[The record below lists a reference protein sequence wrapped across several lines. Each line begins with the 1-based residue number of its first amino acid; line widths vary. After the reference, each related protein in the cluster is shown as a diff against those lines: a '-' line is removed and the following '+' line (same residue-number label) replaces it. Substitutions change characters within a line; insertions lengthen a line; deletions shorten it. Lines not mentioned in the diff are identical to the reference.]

1 MPVRGLRGLA
11 RWKAKETR
19 LRQNNQAKNML
30 TIRKAAVIGAGN
42 MGAQIAA
49 HLANIGIPSLLM
61 DVVPSDLLPE
71 EQKRGVSLQSPGVRN
86 RITKTLFDRAKKLS
100 PTPFFVPE
108 SAGLIRLGNVED
120 NLAEIQDADWVVE
133 AVLERMELKVDLH
146 TRIAACARPDALVTT
161 NTSGLSIA
169 GMTQHLPNGYRRR
182 FFGTHFFNPPR
193 YMRLLE
199 LIPTAET
206 DPGLVKSF
214 AEFGE
219 LALGKGIVRAKDTP
233 GFVANRTG
241 CFDIL
246 QVVRLMIEQGMT
258 IDEVD
263 AITGPAIGR
272 PKSAT
277 FRLGDIV
284 GVDLLAQMGRNLLE
298 SLKHDSLAEVF
309 RPVDFIENMV
319 KRGWWGEKK
328 GQGFYQ
334 RVKTDKGRE
343 ILTLDYNTMEYRP
356 QQKPKLA
363 SLEAAAKLGEPAE
376 SLRAL
381 CAASDRAGV
390 FAWKHLS
397 SVLCYAAD
405 RLEEIADD
413 VVTVDNAM
421 KWGYN
426 WELGPFEIWD
436 ALGVPATAGRLS
448 KEGREVPV
456 VVRDLLASGKVAF
469 YDERD
474 GKRSFFDVA
483 RRGYAAEIESPKAIH
498 LPRLHKANR
507 VVRGN
512 PGASLIDL
520 GDGVVC
526 LEFHTK
532 MNVIGSDQLGML
544 RESLEEVRQNFAGLV
559 IGNQGPH
566 FSAGANLML
575 LTTQI
580 QNEDWDEID
589 LMIRTFQKAT
599 STLRQ
604 FEKPVV
610 AACHGYTLGGG
621 CELAMG
627 CDHIV
632 IAAETYMGLPEVGV
646 GLIPGAH
653 GTKEMLIRCTEQF
666 IRNDETDYFPGVRSA
681 WETIG
686 LAKVSTSAP
695 DAAKLRYLRSGETT
709 VVLNRD
715 WVIGEA
721 KAQVL
726 QMAARGYRPRP
737 QRTDIPAIGQNGLAL
752 FKLIL
757 QQMRAGGQ
765 ISEHDQKVGEKLAY
779 ILCGGDLTS
788 LHFVSEQYVM
798 DLEREVFL
806 RLCGEPMTVE
816 RIKHTLKTGKP
827 LRN

>member
-1 MPVRGLRGLA
+1 M
-11 RWKAKETR
+11 
-19 LRQNNQAKNML
+19 Q
-30 TIRKAAVIGAGN
+30 TIRTAAIIGAGN

-49 HLANIGIPSLLM
+49 HLANVGIPSLLM
-61 DVVPSDLLPE
+61 DIVPTELLPE
-71 EQKRGVSLQSPGVRN
+71 EQQRGLTLQTPEVRN
-86 RITKTLFDRAKKLS
+86 RNTKTLFERAKKLK
-100 PTPFFVPE
+100 PTPLFIPE
-108 SAGLIRLGNVED
+108 AASLIRIGNVED
-120 NLAEIQDADWVVE
+120 HLAEIKDTDWVIE
-133 AVLERMELKVDLH
+133 AVLERMELKQAIH
-146 TRIAACARPDALVTT
+146 AKIAAHARPDALVTT

-169 GMTQHLPNGYRRR
+169 GMTKDLPLDYRRR

-199 LIPTAET
+199 LIPTPDT
-206 DPGLVKSF
+206 DTALLKSF
-214 AEFGE
+214 GEFGE
-219 LALGKGIVRAKDTP
+219 AVLGKGIVRAKDTP
-233 GFVANRTG
+233 GFVANRIG
-241 CFDIL
+241 CFDMQ
-246 QVVRLMIEQGMT
+246 QVALLMIEEGLS
-258 IDEVD
+258 IDDVD
-263 AITGPAIGR
+263 ALTGPIIGR

-284 GVDLLAQMGRNLLE
+284 GIDLMAQMGRNLRGL
-298 SLKHDSLAEVF
+298 LQHDPQIDMFREVA
-309 RPVDFIENMV
+309 FIEDMV

-343 ILTLDYNTMEYRP
+343 ILTLDYKTMEYRP
-356 QQKPKLA
+356 RQKPQFAALEIVGKLPD
-363 SLEAAAKLGEPAE
+363 LAE
-376 SLRAL
+376 RLRAL
-381 CAASDRAGV
+381 CVATDKAGA

-405 RLEEIADD
+405 RLTEIADD

-426 WELGPFEIWD
+426 WELGPFEMWD
-436 ALGVPATAGRLS
+436 ALGVQQTADRL
-448 KEGREVPV
+448 KNEGREVPAI
-456 VVRDLLASGKVAF
+456 VRDLLASGKTSF
-469 YDERD
+469 YEVR
-474 GKRSFFDVA
+474 GSQRACYVPATRSHAV
-483 RRGYAAEIESPKAIH
+483 EIESPKAIH
-498 LPRLHKANR
+498 LSRLHQANK
-507 VVRGN
+507 VVRGK
-512 PGASLIDL
+512 PGASLVDL
-520 GDGVVC
+520 GDGVAC

-532 MNVIGSDQLGML
+532 MNVIGGDQLGML
-544 RESLEEVRQNFAGLV
+544 KESLEEVRKNFAGLV

-580 QNEDWDEID
+580 QNQDWDEID
-589 LMIRTFQKAT
+589 LMIRVFQKAT

-621 CELAMG
+621 TELSLG

-653 GTKEMLIRCTEQF
+653 GSKEMLIRCTENI
-666 IRNDETDYFPGVRSA
+666 IRNDDADYFPGVRHA
-681 WETIG
+681 WETMG
-686 LAKVSTSAP
+686 LAKVSTSAAE
-695 DAAKLRYLRSGETT
+695 AAKLRYLRRGESTI
-709 VVLNRD
+709 VLNKD
-715 WVIGEA
+715 WLIGEA

-726 QMAARGYRPRP
+726 QMAGQGYRPRP
-737 QRTDIPAIGQNGLAL
+737 QRTDIPAIGESGLAL
-752 FKLIL
+752 FKVIL

-765 ISEHDQKVGEKLAY
+765 ISEHDQKIGTKLAY

-788 LHFVSEQYVM
+788 LHFVSEQYIM

-806 RLCGEPMTVE
+806 SLCGEPKTVE

>member
-1 MPVRGLRGLA
+1 MV
-11 RWKAKETR
+11 
-19 LRQNNQAKNML
+19 

-49 HLANIGIPSLLM
+49 HLANVGIPSLLL
-61 DVVPSDLLPE
+61 DVVPGELLPE
-71 EQKRGVSLQSPGVRN
+71 EQQRGFTLQSPEVRN
-86 RITKTLFDRAKKLS
+86 RVTRTLFERSKKLS
-100 PTPFFVPE
+100 PSPYFTPE
-108 SAGLIRLGNVED
+108 SSGLIRLGNVED
-120 NLAEIQDADWVVE
+120 HLSEIKDADWVVE
-133 AVLERMELKVDLH
+133 AVLERMELKLAIH
-146 TRIAACARPDALVTT
+146 AKIAASARADALVTT

-169 GMTQHLPNGYRRR
+169 GMTQGLPLDYRRR

-199 LIPTAET
+199 LIATPDT
-206 DPGLVKSF
+206 DRALVADFSR
-214 AEFGE
+214 FGE
-219 LALGKGIVRAKDTP
+219 AVLGKGIVQAKDTP
-233 GFVANRTG
+233 GFVANRIG
-241 CFDIL
+241 CFDL
-246 QVVRLMIEQGMT
+246 QHVMLLMIEQGLS

-263 AITGPAIGR
+263 AITGPVLGR

-284 GVDLLAQMGRNLLE
+284 GVDLLVQMGRNLRE
-298 SLKHDSLAEVF
+298 TLKHDPFIASF
-309 RPVDFIENMV
+309 RPIEFLEEMAR
-319 KRGWWGEKK
+319 RGWWGEKK

-334 RVKTDKGRE
+334 RLKTKQGRE
-343 ILTLDYNTMEYRP
+343 ILTLDYRTLEYIP

-363 SLEAAAKLGEPAE
+363 SVEAARKLGSPAE
-376 SLRAL
+376 SIRAL
-381 CAASDRAGV
+381 CGATDRAGA
-390 FAWKHLS
+390 FAWKHVS

-405 RLEEIADD
+405 RLSEIADD

-426 WELGPFEIWD
+426 WELGPLEIWD
-436 ALGVPATAGRLS
+436 ALGVRETADRLTQ
-448 KEGREVPV
+448 EGRAVPAV
-456 VVRDLLASGKVAF
+456 VQDLLGRGQKAF
-469 YDERD
+469 YQNRVAERWYFALGRND
-474 GKRSFFDVA
+474 YVQETEA
-483 RRGYAAEIESPKAIH
+483 PKVIH
-498 LPRLHKANR
+498 LPRLHEAKR

-512 PGASLIDL
+512 PGASLVDL
-520 GDGVVC
+520 GDGVAC

-532 MNVIGSDQLGML
+532 MNVIGGDQLGML
-544 RESLEEVRQNFAGLV
+544 RQALEEVSRNFAGLV
-559 IGNQGPH
+559 IGNQGQH

-580 QNEDWDEID
+580 ENQDWDEID
-589 LMIRTFQKAT
+589 LMIRTFQRAT

-621 CELAMG
+621 CELSLG

-632 IAAETYMGLPEVGV
+632 LSAETYMGLPEVGV

-653 GTKEMLIRCTEQF
+653 GTKEMLIRSTEQI
-666 IRNDETDYFPGVRSA
+666 IRSEEADYFPGVRHA

-695 DAAKLRYLRSGETT
+695 EAIKLRYLRNGETT

-715 WVIGEA
+715 WVLGEA
-721 KAQVL
+721 KSQVL
-726 QMAARGYRPRP
+726 HMVSRGYRPRP
-737 QRTDIPAIGQNGLAL
+737 QRTDIPAIGESGLAL

-757 QQMRAGGQ
+757 HQMRAGGQ
-765 ISEHDQKVGEKLAY
+765 ISEHDQKIGTKLAY
-779 ILCGGDLTS
+779 ILCGGELTS
-788 LHFVSEQYVM
+788 LHFVSEQYLM

-806 RLCGEPMTVE
+806 SLCGEPRTVE